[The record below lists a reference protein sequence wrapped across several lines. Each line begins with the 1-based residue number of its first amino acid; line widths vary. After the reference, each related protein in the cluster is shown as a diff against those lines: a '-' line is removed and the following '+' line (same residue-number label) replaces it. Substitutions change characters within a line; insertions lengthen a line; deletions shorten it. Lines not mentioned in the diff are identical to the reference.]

1 MDHILVCYSEERI
14 EHEGQVID
22 LLVNL
27 PTQLRWLHLT
37 RMPPGS
43 FPDEFLSFFLFFKIC
58 ILLGGSYGVEMLERF
73 HILAGLGTN
82 W

>member
-1 MDHILVCYSEERI
+1 MGDLQKDWCGICSVMDHILVCYSEERI
-14 EHEGQVID
+14 DHEGQVVD

-43 FPDEFLSFFLFFKIC
+43 FPDEFLSFFKSVSF
-58 ILLGGSYGVEMLERF
+58 LEE
-73 HILAGLGTN
+73 ATG
-82 W
+82 